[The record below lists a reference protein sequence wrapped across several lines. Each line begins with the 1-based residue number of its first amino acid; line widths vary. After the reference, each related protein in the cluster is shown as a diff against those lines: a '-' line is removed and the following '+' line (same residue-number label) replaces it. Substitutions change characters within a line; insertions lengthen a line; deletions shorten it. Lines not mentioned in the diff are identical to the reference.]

1 MDDLDYSYEGNL
13 LASVS
18 DGGSASLGL
27 KNLTGSASAY
37 GYDASG
43 NLVTDPKKGIEL
55 GYNSRSRPE
64 RVTVS
69 AASGRH
75 IDYTYDAGG
84 ALLRKAQYDN
94 HVLVKTTDYIGSF
107 VYEDGTLSHFAMA
120 EGRVRNT
127 GSGLKPEYMLT
138 DHQGNVRV
146 SFEEQGGQAV
156 VRQEN
161 SYYPYGL
168 VMPGGSFPT
177 QPNRNLYNG
186 GSEWQNDYGDLPDYY
201 RTHYRNYD
209 AALGRF
215 ISADPL
221 ADASVTLTPYQYAG
235 NEPLLHNDPLGDRK
249 QRTGGGME
257 LLQPFYDN
265 YGTNWGGGGAMDIAE
280 RLWES
285 RYGYGG
291 FWDREGGFGYFGSQA
306 DAFYYGA
313 YAISEM
319 GGWGRNGWASDYGSA
334 ARAFNLSGSGTVSTR
349 SSNYY
354 TVGYYYRS
362 NQGNPE
368 TRNGVSGAFRAFYA
382 GKSGGAANSGSGS
395 FFGDALT
402 FTDKHF
408 NGGLGTVG
416 VAVQGY
422 NNIPNDIKR
431 TYAYKLSKMTG
442 VKSGQIFQGAKSFAN
457 STGKLVSKLGP
468 VGTLLGVGVAGY
480 EIGTGTWDAH
490 TAVNIALIGGA
501 AAATIFAAPA
511 VLTGIAI
518 YGVGDYFFDFGGTID
533 KTVGRNSG
541 VWGP

>member
-1 MDDLDYSYEGNL
+1 MDDLDYSYEGNRL
-13 LASVS
+13 VSVS
-18 DGGSASLGL
+18 DGGSASFGL
-27 KNLTGSASAY
+27 KNLTGSASPY
-37 GYDASG
+37 GYDAPG
-43 NLVTDPKKGIEL
+43 NLTSDPKKGILLNYNVL
-55 GYNSRSRPE
+55 GRPE

-69 AASGRH
+69 TAGGRH
-75 IDYTYDAGG
+75 IDYAYDAGG

-249 QRTGGGME
+249 QRAGSGME
-257 LLQPFYDN
+257 LVTPFYDN
-265 YGTNWGGGGAMDIAE
+265 YGTNWGGGGGGGDIIE
-280 RLWES
+280 LLWNS
-285 RYGYGG
+285 RYGG
-291 FWDREGGFGYFGSQA
+291 FWDREGDFGCFSSRV

-334 ARAFNLSGSGTVSTR
+334 ARAFNRSGASQVSTR

-354 TVGYYYRS
+354 TVGYYYRDS
-362 NQGNPE
+362 RGNPE
-368 TRNGVSGAFRAFYA
+368 VRNGVSGAFRTFYA
-382 GKSGGAANSGSGS
+382 GKNGGSFNEGGLSGMDKAGYGLNAFGFANGAKTELIDYAVRSGSSQVGIRAELQVL
-395 FFGDALT
+395 GKTGTRYLQAV
-402 FTDKHF
+402 K
-408 NGGLGTVG
+408 GLGFMAGVAG
-416 VAVQGY
+416 VAVTGIDAY
-422 NNIPNDIKR
+422 NKGQWQNHHTADVLI
-431 TYAYKLSKMTG
+431 G
-442 VKSGQIFQGAKSFAN
+442 VGSLYLL
-457 STGKLVSKLGP
+457 TGP
-468 VGTLLGVGVAGY
+468 VGWAVG
-480 EIGTGTWDAH
+480 
-490 TAVNIALIGGA
+490 GG
-501 AAATIFAAPA
+501 
-511 VLTGIAI
+511 
-518 YGVGDYFFDFGGTID
+518 YFFLDVGIKSYTGKSITENLFD
-533 KTVGRNSG
+533 K
-541 VWGP
+541 P